1 MIPANFDYIR
11 ASSVDEAIGL
21 LKTHGMDAKVM
32 AGGHSLLPAM
42 KLRLSAPE
50 TVIDISRISGLRY
63 IREDGNALAIGAT
76 STHRDIELS
85 DLVQGKY
92 PLLAEAAGTIGDPQ
106 VRNCGTIGGS
116 LAHAD
121 PAADWPASLLAAE
134 AQILVKGPGSQR
146 TIAADDFFLGLFETA
161 LVDGELITEIRVP
174 FSRANTGA
182 AYKKFEQPAS
192 RFAIVGC
199 AAIVT
204 VENGVCS
211 RVRVGFT
218 GAANHAFR
226 DTNVETA
233 LTGKAPT
240 AENIAA
246 AAEQAAQGVDLMSDH
261 FASEAYRRHLAKVM
275 AKRAL
280 TEAAGR
286 A

>member
-11 ASSVDEAIGL
+11 ANSVDEAIGL
-21 LKTHGMDAKVM
+21 LQTHGMEAKVM

-50 TVIDISRISGLRY
+50 KVIDISRISGLRY
-63 IREDGNALAIGAT
+63 IREDGDKLAIGAT
-76 STHRDIELS
+76 STHRDIEFS
-85 DLVQGKY
+85 DLVKSKL
-92 PLLAEAAGTIGDPQ
+92 PLLAEAAATIGDPQ
-106 VRNCGTIGGS
+106 VRNAGTIGGS

-121 PAADWPASLLAAE
+121 PAADWPASLLAAQ
-134 AQILVKGPGSQR
+134 AQIVVKGPGGAR
-146 TIAADDFFLGLFETA
+146 TIAAEDFFQGLFETTLA
-161 LVDGELITEIRVP
+161 DGELITEIRVP
-174 FSRANTGA
+174 FPAANTGA

-199 AAIVT
+199 AAVVT

-218 GAANHAFR
+218 GAADHAFR
-226 DTNVETA
+226 DMNVENA

-261 FASEAYRRHLAKVM
+261 FASEDYRQHLAKVM

-280 TEAAGR
+280 SEAAGR